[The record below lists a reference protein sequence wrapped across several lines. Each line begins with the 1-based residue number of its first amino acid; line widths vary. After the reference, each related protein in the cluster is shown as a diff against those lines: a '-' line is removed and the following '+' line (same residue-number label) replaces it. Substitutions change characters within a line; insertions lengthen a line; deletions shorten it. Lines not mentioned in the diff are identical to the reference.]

1 MIDFP
6 TKPQLYFS
14 RSRVAARQMNPG
26 TILICAPDD
35 RWNDFGHQTIFDYS
49 VVVAPGEFLWRRFRL
64 SFLNPQREERSEYEI
79 VNDIFAQRSS
89 EILSADNFP
98 NFFSLQHSADS
109 YRELANELG
118 EKAARIILVA
128 LNDIVIAEHS
138 EIQPSWL
145 EEVLKSSA
153 FNFSFI
159 RTTDG
164 FSSYFEGYNGFI
176 GRKSQF
182 SFNLP
187 KRLDFGFKLNGF
199 FNHHQFRF
207 FFDNRSLLPKNM
219 VVIIGK
225 NGVGKSRT
233 LNELVHA
240 TVKRTMNLT
249 DENGTPP
256 LFTKVIAVST
266 PGETAS
272 TFPYEIDSIH
282 GVQYLRLS
290 TIPGRGMSGTNETLP
305 VLLQK
310 LSRLDNKEN
319 SYRLEIFERAVSFV
333 IRIDELMIVP
343 SAPIT
348 DRQQYSYNNDSVV
361 RLIDLGSSKEA
372 ISLDAARK
380 LDRNGILVR
389 HVLGEYYPLSSGQ
402 LSFIRLAAQLCLHVS
417 AGTLV
422 LIDEPETHL
431 HPQLITQFVS
441 MLNEI
446 LSQTNS
452 IAVVATH
459 SAYFVREV
467 PTKQVQVISQLP
479 DGTVQV
485 GPPRLKTFGSDVGAI
500 SDFIFEDDAVSGLV
514 KLSAAR
520 IRENEYFSKNW
531 EKELSDELSTE
542 AIMYIKRAQ
551 KKRISG
557 EK

>member
-6 TKPQLYFS
+6 TKPQVYFS
-14 RSRVAARQMNPG
+14 RSRAAARQMNPG

-49 VVVAPGEFLWRRFRL
+49 VVVAPREILWRRFRL
-64 SFLNPQREERSEYEI
+64 SFLNPQREEMSEYEI
-79 VNDIFAQRSS
+79 VNDIFGQRSS
-89 EILSADNFP
+89 EILSVDNFP
-98 NFFSLQHSADS
+98 IFFSLQHSAES

-118 EKAARIILVA
+118 EKTARIILFA
-128 LNDIVIAEHS
+128 LNDIVIAENS
-138 EIQPSWL
+138 ENQPSWL

-153 FNFSFI
+153 FNFSFV
-159 RTTDG
+159 RTNDG
-164 FSSYFEGYNGFI
+164 FSAYFEGHNALI
-176 GRKSQF
+176 GRKPQF
-182 SFNLP
+182 SFILP
-187 KRLDFGFKLNGF
+187 KRLDFEFKLKGF
-199 FNHHQFRF
+199 FSPHQFRF
-207 FFDNRSLLPKNM
+207 RFDDRSLLPKNM
-219 VVIIGK
+219 VAIIGK

-240 TVKRTMNLT
+240 TVKRTMNLI

-256 LFTKVIAVST
+256 FFSKVIAVST
-266 PGETAS
+266 PGETES
-272 TFPYEIDSIH
+272 TFPYAIDGVH
-282 GVQYLRLS
+282 EVQYLRLS

-310 LSRLDNKEN
+310 LARLDTKEN
-319 SYRLEIFERAVSFV
+319 GYRLEIFERAVNFIV
-333 IRIDELMIVP
+333 RIDELIIAP
-343 SAPIT
+343 SAPVT
-348 DRQQYSYNNDSVV
+348 DRQKYSYNNDSVV
-361 RLIDLGSSKEA
+361 RLIDLGSSKETT
-372 ISLDAARK
+372 SLDAARR
-380 LDRNGILVR
+380 LDRNGMLVR
-389 HVLGEYYPLSSGQ
+389 HVGGEYYPLSSGQ
-402 LSFIRLAAQLCLHVS
+402 MSFIRLAAQLCLHVS

-431 HPQLITQFVS
+431 HPHMVTQFVS

-467 PTKQVQVISQLP
+467 PTKQVQVILQLP
-479 DGTVQV
+479 DGTVQA
-485 GPPRLKTFGSDVGAI
+485 GTPRLKTFGADVGAI

-514 KLSAAR
+514 KLAAER

-531 EKELSDELSTE
+531 ERELSDDLSTE

-551 KKRISG
+551 TSRVGGAK
-557 EK
+557 

>member
-6 TKPQLYFS
+6 TKPQVYFS
-14 RSRVAARQMNPG
+14 RSRTAAHHMNPG

-35 RWNDFGHQTIFDYS
+35 RWNDFGHQTIFDFS
-49 VVVAPGEFLWRRFRL
+49 VVVASGEILWRRFRL
-64 SFLNPQREERSEYEI
+64 SFLNPQREEVSEYTI
-79 VNDIFAQRSS
+79 VNDIFGQHSS

-98 NFFSLQHSADS
+98 IFFSLQHSAKS

-118 EKAARIILVA
+118 EKTARIVLFA

-138 EIQPSWL
+138 EDQPSWL

-153 FNFSFI
+153 FNFSFV

-164 FSSYFEGYNGFI
+164 FSAYFEGLNALI

-182 SFNLP
+182 SFILP
-187 KRLDFGFKLNGF
+187 RCLNFEFKLNGF
-199 FNHHQFRF
+199 FNPHQFRF
-207 FFDNRSLLPKNM
+207 RFDDQSLLPKNM
-219 VVIIGK
+219 VAIIGK

-240 TVKRTMNLT
+240 TVKRTKNLT

-256 LFTKVIAVST
+256 VFSKVIAVST
-266 PGETAS
+266 PGETES
-272 TFPYEIDSIH
+272 TFPYAIDSIH
-282 GVQYLRLS
+282 DVQYLRLS

-310 LSRLDNKEN
+310 LFRLDTKEN

-333 IRIDELMIVP
+333 VQIEELMIVP
-343 SAPIT
+343 SAPVT
-348 DRQQYSYNNDSVV
+348 DRQLYSYNNNSVV
-361 RLIDLGSSKEA
+361 RLIDLGSSKETT
-372 ISLDAARK
+372 SLDAARR

-389 HVLGEYYPLSSGQ
+389 GVWGGYYPLSSGQ

-431 HPQLITQFVS
+431 HPHMITQFVS

-467 PTKQVQVISQLP
+467 PTKQVQVISQLL

-485 GPPRLKTFGSDVGAI
+485 GTPRLKTFGSDVGAI
-500 SDFIFEDDAVSGLV
+500 SDFIFEDDSVSGLV
-514 KLSAAR
+514 KLSAER
-520 IRENEYFSKNW
+520 IRENEHFSKNW
-531 EKELSDELSTE
+531 EKEFSDDLSTE

-551 KKRISG
+551 KSRDG
-557 EK
+557 EDK